1 MSSIAPA
8 GGDGAR
14 PAGRTPP
21 SGAARAAP
29 MTFWAAA
36 ALVVLAAIGFRTK
49 PRAAGDASR
58 GAGTAA
64 RERGR
69 GRHAET
75 PSEIGP
81 RGWKD
86 ILLRVKT
93 EISEDRVLAIAAGI
107 AFFALLAIFPAIGAF
122 VSLYGLFADPASV
135 GTHLEALSGVIPGGG
150 MEVIR
155 EQLTRVASA
164 GQGKLGLTFLIGLG
178 LSLWSANGGTKA
190 LFDALNV
197 VYEEREKRSFFKLTA
212 ISLLFTLGG
221 IAFLLLA
228 IAATVVIPLVLSFV
242 GMGGVAETLL
252 RVGRWPLLLLMIA
265 LGISLIYR
273 FGPSR
278 EKAQWRWLT
287 WGSAFAAVVWL
298 AASMLFSWYAA
309 NFGSYNETYGSLGAV
324 IGFSTWIWLSAI
336 VVLVGAEINAE
347 MEHQTT
353 RDTTTGAPKSMGTRG
368 ATMADTVGP
377 AHG

>member
-1 MSSIAPA
+1 MPHPA
-8 GGDGAR
+8 GG
-14 PAGRTPP
+14 TP
-21 SGAARAAP
+21 SSESARAAP

-36 ALVVLAAIGFRTK
+36 ALVVLAAIGFRTR
-49 PRAAGDASR
+49 PDAEGRASPEAG
-58 GAGTAA
+58 AA
-64 RERGR
+64 TPERGR
-69 GRHAET
+69 GRHAQA
-75 PSEIGP
+75 PSEIGL

-86 ILLRVKT
+86 ILIRVKE

-107 AFFALLAIFPAIGAF
+107 AFFALLAIFPAIAAF
-122 VSLYGLFADPASV
+122 VSLYGLFADPAAV
-135 GTHLEALSGVIPGGG
+135 GEHLDTLSGVIPGGG
-150 MEVIR
+150 MDIIR
-155 EQLTRVASA
+155 EQLTRVASQ
-164 GQGKLGLTFLIGLG
+164 GQGKLGLTFLISLG

-197 VYEEREKRSFFKLTA
+197 VYEEREKRGFFKLTA

-228 IAATVVIPLVLSFV
+228 IGATIIIPLALSFV
-242 GMGGVAETLL
+242 GMGGVAEMLL
-252 RVGRWPLLLLMIA
+252 RIGRWPLLLVVIA

-324 IGFSTWIWLSAI
+324 IGFATWIWLSAI
-336 VVLVGAEINAE
+336 VVLIGAEINAE
-347 MEHQTT
+347 MEHQTL
-353 RDTTTGAPKSMGTRG
+353 RDTTIRAPRPMGRRG

-377 AHG
+377 ARS